1 MNTFPLELKFRVFY
15 YLTRRSCIKFILLDN
30 LYSLS
35 KNELKLLKRTDAIDK
50 LHHAI
55 KFGYTNLLQL
65 LFDKGY
71 KGDLY
76 WASKCGN
83 EFCVKKILLQK
94 NNTLNKKDKINN
106 TALVYA
112 VQNGHT
118 KIVKLLIEAGAD
130 LSIRYSLEQTILD
143 HAANTGSS
151 KITQLLI
158 ENGADVN
165 TQNIWGWT
173 PLHVAYFQRRKNI
186 VRILLANNADPNIR
200 TYDWKKKPSDLVVN
214 LTI

>member
-1 MNTFPLELKFRVFY
+1 MNTFPLELKFRVFH
-15 YLTRRSCIKFILLDN
+15 YLTRRSCIKLSLLDN
-30 LYSLS
+30 LYLLS

-50 LHHAI
+50 MHHAI

-94 NNTLNKKDKINN
+94 NNTLNKKDKNFN

-130 LSIRYSLEQTILD
+130 LSIRYSLKQTILD
-143 HAANTGSS
+143 HVANTGSS

-158 ENGADVN
+158 DHGADVN
-165 TQNIWGWT
+165 TQNMWGWT
-173 PLHVAYFQRRKNI
+173 PLHVAYFKRRKNI
-186 VRILLANNADPNIR
+186 VKILLANNADPNIR
-200 TYDWKKKPSDLVVN
+200 TFDWKKKPSDLVVN